1 MSEHEFNAYLSVLSR
16 LLRLEPGQREEI
28 ADELRD
34 HLSERL
40 DELLRAGCSREEAV
54 RRALDEFG
62 DAAGLAT
69 RFTHIVTSRRR
80 RRLMR
85 LTLGTLA
92 VTAAAVF
99 VGLALWPEAPGQPIA
114 QRVVAQQAAGP
125 RGRSAGTVDYAESYA
140 QPGAAAYAAR
150 VPSPEEIA
158 LSKLKKPLENVSF
171 TETPLSEVI
180 EHISQS
186 AEVDIFVDRQLREQ
200 ELALD
205 EPVTLEIRH
214 AQLPAGTVLELALN
228 QAGLGEVA
236 GYTVRDGFVYITSK
250 SQSTQIRVY
259 NVRDLVF
266 GGRASGME
274 MQGMPGDAGYDGMEY
289 GSGMSGM
296 MPGGMAAP
304 GFGQPGSSAGG
315 TALTQ
320 VIRSTIQ
327 PGSWVEAAG
336 MSGVAEYNGLL
347 IVKAGE
353 DVHRE
358 IEQLLQMMRSARRGG
373 SAGGEAATTI
383 IPVPRR

>member
-40 DELLRAGCSREEAV
+40 DELLRAGCSREEAI

-62 DAAGLAT
+62 DAAGLAA
-69 RFTHIVTSRRR
+69 RFTYIVTSRKRR
-80 RRLMR
+80 KLMR
-85 LTLGTLA
+85 LTLGTLG
-92 VTAAAVF
+92 VTAVVVF
-99 VGLALWPEAPGQPIA
+99 AGLALWPEVPGQPA
-114 QRVVAQQAAGP
+114 VAPVVAQQQVQQPATHQPEEPKYYKYYDTAGA
-125 RGRSAGTVDYAESYA
+125 R
-140 QPGAAAYAAR
+140 QAAA
-150 VPSPEEIA
+150 PEMA
-158 LSKLKKPLENVSF
+158 VDAKLRKPLEDVSF
-171 TETPLSEVI
+171 TETPLGDVI
-180 EHISQS
+180 EYVSQS

-214 AQLPAGTVLELALN
+214 AKLPAGTVLELALN
-228 QAGLGEVA
+228 QAGLGEIA

-250 SQSTQIRVY
+250 SQSNQIRVY

-266 GGRASGME
+266 GGQTSGME
-274 MQGMPGDAGYDGMEY
+274 MGMGYD
-289 GSGMSGM
+289 SGMGGM
-296 MPGGMAAP
+296 YPGGEMAAP
-304 GFGQPGSSAGG
+304 GMGLPGSSAGG

-353 DVHRE
+353 EVHRE
-358 IEQLLQMMRSARRGG
+358 IEQLLQMMRSAMRGG
-373 SAGGEAATTI
+373 TGGGEAATTI